1 MVKVAGYTYY
11 YVTTVGPKT
20 RWRCSTHSSRGC
32 SAHLYTINDTLFATK
47 GPLFMLSERGAR
59 ILVVDGYKFRRQCDV
74 GTKTRW
80 WCSSHYN
87 RGCRAVVYTIGTQT
101 IRCKN
106 IHTHAPVHIYII
118 KRVKRRMRYKREG
131 ALVAASEAVLS
142 GKMSC
147 LRAANLYEVPRTTL
161 RRKIAE
167 LWNK

>member
-47 GPLFMLSERGAR
+47 DEIEFLLSKKGNTMIRYRGYTYHLKETSKSRRKWRCSGPLFMLSERGAR

-106 IHTHAPVHIYII
+106 IHTHAPV
-118 KRVKRRMRYKREG
+118 
-131 ALVAASEAVLS
+131 
-142 GKMSC
+142 
-147 LRAANLYEVPRTTL
+147 
-161 RRKIAE
+161 RKY
-167 LWNK
+167 